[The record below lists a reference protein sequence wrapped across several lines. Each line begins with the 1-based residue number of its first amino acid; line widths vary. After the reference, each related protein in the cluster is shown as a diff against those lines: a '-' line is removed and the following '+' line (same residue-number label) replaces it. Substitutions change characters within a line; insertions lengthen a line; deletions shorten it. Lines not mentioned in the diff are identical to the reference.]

1 MKIKNRN
8 ISDYVFLF
16 DLDSTITRK
25 EILPEISLK
34 IGKLEEMRLLT
45 EATMRG
51 EIPFKTSFLER
62 VNLLKNISI
71 SDVDKMVENIPLN
84 EAIVDFIR
92 ENQDRCYVITG
103 NLNVWIDSLMR
114 KIGMHHHCYC
124 SKADVVGEKI
134 SKIVSVVDKELT
146 VKQFVQPIIVIGDG
160 DNDAGMARLADLA
173 IGYGGVRNIAP
184 SLLNNID
191 YAFYDDKRCA
201 EFLWKLL

>member
-71 SDVDKMVENIPLN
+71 SDVDKLVENIPLN
-84 EAIVDFIR
+84 EAIVVFIR
-92 ENQDRCYVITG
+92 VNHDICF
-103 NLNVWIDSLMR
+103 
-114 KIGMHHHCYC
+114 
-124 SKADVVGEKI
+124 VV
-134 SKIVSVVDKELT
+134 
-146 VKQFVQPIIVIGDG
+146 
-160 DNDAGMARLADLA
+160 R
-173 IGYGGVRNIAP
+173 
-184 SLLNNID
+184 
-191 YAFYDDKRCA
+191 
-201 EFLWKLL
+201 